1 MRMPLRHAR
10 RVKVVQ
16 QLQAVLARLNDAP
29 VSADVADFLLTDVG
43 DARRLMGDSNS
54 PLTDE
59 QVLVSHTRGEL
70 RLAVYIDAPVLDRLA
85 ACDPVRRL
93 DGDNLPDFCTAL
105 EGVSHFQY
113 LIWNVERGREVS
125 LLELE
130 LQAEVDKYA
139 SALTLSL
146 QQSQGQFPRDLH
158 ARLFHRVSF
167 ARGLHEGHRDRYEEA
182 NRQAAYFCR
191 AIDERFLTRRRAQP
205 EAWLASLRRFFR
217 LGHPVKMRSVF
228 A

>member
-1 MRMPLRHAR
+1 MRKAAVQRRRHEVAR
-10 RVKVVQ
+10 R
-16 QLQAVLARLNDAP
+16 LQSMLARLNDAHVDTD
-29 VSADVADFLLTDVG
+29 VSDFLLTSREEARSVSG
-43 DARRLMGDSNS
+43 SDA

-59 QVLVSHTRGEL
+59 QVLVSHSNDEL
-70 RLAVYIDAPVLDRLA
+70 RVAVYIEADVLDRLA
-85 ACDPVRRL
+85 VHDPAREL
-93 DGDNLPDFCTAL
+93 NECNLPAFCTAL
-105 EGVSHFQY
+105 EGISHFQY
-113 LIWNVERGREVS
+113 LIWSAQRSRAVS

-139 SALTLSL
+139 SAMLLSL
-146 QQSQGQFPRDLH
+146 EQSRGRFPGDLH

-167 ARGLHEGHRDRYEEA
+167 APDLQDEHRWRYHEA

-191 AIDERFLTRRRAQP
+191 TIDQRFLNRRRAQP